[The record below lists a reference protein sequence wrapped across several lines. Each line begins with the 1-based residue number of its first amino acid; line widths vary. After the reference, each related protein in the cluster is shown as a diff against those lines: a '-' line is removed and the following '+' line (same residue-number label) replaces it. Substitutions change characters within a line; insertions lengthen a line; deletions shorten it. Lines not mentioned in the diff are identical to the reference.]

1 MGQIRLYIAAPKV
14 QAEAIYAAVEAAFEE
29 DGYPVAIV
37 ELDEAAALFEVS
49 VYVDDTEA
57 AETKQRF
64 AQAAGVAVEAVQ
76 TEVLPEIDWVKHSL
90 AGLQPVRAGRFF
102 VHGSHDR
109 DKIESGDLAIEI
121 DAGQAFGTGHHGT
134 TAGCLEMIARVVENE
149 KPHNA
154 LDLGTGSGV
163 LAIAIARLQPIQILA
178 SDIDPVAI
186 EVALDNIR
194 LNGVEQWVTA
204 VTATG
209 FDHEEIQKRRPFA
222 LIVANILALP
232 LIELAPAMA
241 GQVAVG
247 GSVILS
253 GILDSQ
259 HDKVLAAYLA
269 EGLQYQ
275 ETLHREG
282 WVTIHLKRQA
292 GYVSIF

>member
-1 MGQIRLYIAAPKV
+1 LGQIRLYIAAAKA
-14 QAEAIYAAVEAAFEE
+14 QAESIYASIEAVFEE

-49 VYVDDTEA
+49 VYIDEAQA
-57 AETKQRF
+57 AETRERF
-64 AQAAGVAVEAVQ
+64 AQAANVAADALHG
-76 TEVLPEIDWVKHSL
+76 EVLPEIDWVKHSL
-90 AGLQPVRAGRFF
+90 AGLQPVRAGHFF

-109 DKIESGDLAIEI
+109 DKIASGDLAIEI

-134 TAGCLEMIARVVENE
+134 TAGCLEMIAKVVESE

-163 LAIAIARLQPIQILA
+163 LAIGIARLHPMPVLA
-178 SDIDPVAI
+178 SDIDPVATD
-186 EVALDNIR
+186 VAVENIR

-209 FDHEEIQKRRPFA
+209 FDHEEMQKRRPFD

-232 LIELAPAMA
+232 LIELAPAMVQ
-241 GQVAVG
+241 QVAVG
-247 GSVILS
+247 GSIILS

-269 EGLQYQ
+269 EGLQHQ
-275 ETLHREG
+275 ETLHRDG
-282 WVTIHLKRQA
+282 WVTIHLKR
-292 GYVSIF
+292 